1 MADSVVRN
9 ATKEDDTFIF
19 DGTSSA
25 GDEYLMENQDPELGE
40 DPNDI
45 LDRLL
50 QNPNQ
55 SFIES
60 MPGTGELN
68 FGPYDAQ
75 REVRDRFVTYEGL
88 ADPALSEYNITQMNY
103 RKPGVALNQYG
114 DPNPDSDA
122 IPLREGGLVNYGF
135 PNPFG
140 GSMNTSGGAGGVLEN
155 IQEQVSNNG
164 DVLRSMQGGMNG
176 SPFSPIMERP
186 GPTVP
191 EGIFQNTIQ
200 GMPGENLT
208 YIDKQINEDPRFPK
222 PEPPQQNPGMDYS
235 NFEPQIANLMQDP
248 FSGMT
253 FEHATMR
260 QQQRDIKD
268 PVEAKA
274 IADAIARGSTGT
286 FGNSLGLPQLFEEG
300 GVAGLMMKKNENMEM
315 PVDRSKLVLN
325 RILQQG
331 GKPQSNDPRL
341 MAQLNTILG
350 RKST

>member
-122 IPLREGGLVNYGF
+122 IPLEY
-135 PNPFG
+135 G
-140 GSMNTSGGAGGVLEN
+140 GS
-155 IQEQVSNNG
+155 
-164 DVLRSMQGGMNG
+164 
-176 SPFSPIMERP
+176 P
-186 GPTVP
+186 GI
-191 EGIFQNTIQ
+191 E
-200 GMPGENLT
+200 
-208 YIDKQINEDPRFPK
+208 
-222 PEPPQQNPGMDYS
+222 
-235 NFEPQIANLMQDP
+235 
-248 FSGMT
+248 
-253 FEHATMR
+253 
-260 QQQRDIKD
+260 
-268 PVEAKA
+268 
-274 IADAIARGSTGT
+274 
-286 FGNSLGLPQLFEEG
+286 
-300 GVAGLMMKKNENMEM
+300 GLMMKKTEIMEM
-315 PVDRSKLVLN
+315 PADRSRLVLN

>member
-9 ATKEDDTFIF
+9 ATKEDDIYIF

-25 GDEYLMENQDPELGE
+25 GDEYLMENQDPDLGTDFTKE

-60 MPGTGELN
+60 MPGTGEMN
-68 FGPYDAQ
+68 FGPYDSQ
-75 REVRDRFVTYEGL
+75 REVRERFVTYEGL
-88 ADPALSEYNITQMNY
+88 ANPALSEYNITQMNY

-135 PNPFG
+135 SNPFG
-140 GSMNTSGGAGGVLEN
+140 GSMNPSGGAGGVLEN
-155 IQEQVSNNG
+155 IQEQVRNNG

-191 EGIFQNTIQ
+191 EGIFQNPTQGMFQNPTQ
-200 GMPGENLT
+200 GMPDENLP
-208 YIDKQINEDPRFPK
+208 YMDNLINNDPRFPK
-222 PEPPQQNPGMDYS
+222 PQPPQQNPGMDYS
-235 NFEPQIANLMQDP
+235 NFKPQIAEVNAGP
-248 FSGMT
+248 FY
-253 FEHATMR
+253 AT
-260 QQQRDIKD
+260 
-268 PVEAKA
+268 
-274 IADAIARGSTGT
+274 
-286 FGNSLGLPQLFEEG
+286 
-300 GVAGLMMKKNENMEM
+300 
-315 PVDRSKLVLN
+315 
-325 RILQQG
+325 
-331 GKPQSNDPRL
+331 
-341 MAQLNTILG
+341 
-350 RKST
+350 RKYDEFSY